1 MDKNVSVPE
10 SMVSM
15 LFGDINAL
23 HGMLTKM
30 ISMYQLESELKKH
43 HKAYLHV
50 RDEADEMC
58 KVYSCAL
65 QAMQKRWFASMVEQF
80 GTEAFKK
87 TENQEA
93 ENGVMMSVDS
103 FNNILDDTLCL
114 TECVDALAD
123 NLEGL
128 VGVLT
133 LPDDLVAQYMNIC
146 NSTRAVADDVLE
158 RWIEMGENHE

>member
-15 LFGDINAL
+15 LFGDINTL
-23 HGMLTKM
+23 HGMLSKM

-65 QAMQKRWFASMVEQF
+65 QAMQKRWLSAMVEQF
-80 GTEAFKK
+80 GTDAFKK
-87 TENQEA
+87 TNDPVA
-93 ENGVMMSVDS
+93 ENGVMMSVES

-114 TECVDALAD
+114 TECVDVLSG
-123 NLEGL
+123 NLEEL
-128 VGVLT
+128 VGALS

-146 NSTRAVADDVLE
+146 NSTRAVADDVLD
-158 RWIEMGENHE
+158 RWIEMGESRE

>member
-58 KVYSCAL
+58 RVYSCAL
-65 QAMQKRWFASMVEQF
+65 EAMQKRWFSSMVEQF
-80 GTEAFKK
+80 GTDALKK
-87 TENQEA
+87 TDDPVAQK
-93 ENGVMMSVDS
+93 GVMMSVDS
-103 FNNILDDTLCL
+103 FNNIMDDTLCL
-114 TECVDALAD
+114 TECVDVLAD

-128 VGVLT
+128 VGAIS
-133 LPDDLVAQYMNIC
+133 LPEDLVSQYINIC
-146 NSTRAVADDVLE
+146 NSTRAVADDVLG
-158 RWIEMGENHE
+158 RWMEMGEE

>member
-1 MDKNVSVPE
+1 
-10 SMVSM
+10 
-15 LFGDINAL
+15 
-23 HGMLTKM
+23 
-30 ISMYQLESELKKH
+30 
-43 HKAYLHV
+43 
-50 RDEADEMC
+50 
-58 KVYSCAL
+58 
-65 QAMQKRWFASMVEQF
+65 MVEQF
-80 GTEAFKK
+80 GTDAFKK
-87 TENQEA
+87 TEDQEA

-133 LPDDLVAQYMNIC
+133 LPDDLVEQYMNIC

>member
-1 MDKNVSVPE
+1 MDKNVSVLE

-15 LFGDINAL
+15 LFGDINVL

-58 KVYSCAL
+58 RVYSCAL
-65 QAMQKRWFASMVEQF
+65 QAMQKRWFSAMVEQF
-80 GTEAFKK
+80 GTDAFKQ
-87 TENQEA
+87 TETAPA
-93 ENGVMMSVDS
+93 ENGVMMSAES

-114 TECVDALAD
+114 TECIDTLAD

-128 VGVLT
+128 VGALT
-133 LPDDLVAQYMNIC
+133 LPDDLVAQYINIC
-146 NSTRAVADDVLE
+146 NSTRAVADDVME
-158 RWIEMGENHE
+158 RWIEMGEEHE

>member
-58 KVYSCAL
+58 RVYSCAL
-65 QAMQKRWFASMVEQF
+65 EAMQKRWFSSMVEQF
-80 GTEAFKK
+80 GTDAFKK
-87 TENQEA
+87 TDDPVA
-93 ENGVMMSVDS
+93 EKGVMMSVDS

-114 TECVDALAD
+114 TECVDVLAD

-128 VGVLT
+128 VGAISLSE
-133 LPDDLVAQYMNIC
+133 DLVSQYINIC
-146 NSTRAVADDVLE
+146 NSTRAVADDVLG
-158 RWIEMGENHE
+158 RWMEMGEE